1 MSPNTSAT
9 DPVVYLI
16 DDDPNDVLIIRRL
29 CESVGLVVESYES
42 R

>member
-29 CESVGLVVESYES
+29 CTIGLVVESYES